1 MKDRTEK
8 EVYEDVGE
16 KFEELEKGV
25 PYLNFL
31 IKKKKKK
38 KAVDHI
44 SYLVYILQRMYKI
57 IAEKGTHESIDD
69 LKGRLWWFNKQRET
83 AKRKFLDVKKLY
95 SGWANYYDVDNNL
108 IIFLEEKVTK
118 DWFNFKNKEILDFGC
133 GTGRYT
139 IPLAKNNKVTA
150 IDFTPAMLNLAK
162 EKAKKSK
169 VTKNIV
175 FKRGD
180 ITKFKPKKQYE
191 VIISMLVLDHI
202 KDLKKIID
210 ILDES
215 SKIRTQVVISNVHP
229 ELLRKDLDI
238 RTGKTQGYLV
248 DGKKTNQFYHS
259 LEEYVNLFLE
269 KGFVLTGTKN
279 LLFEKKYQKI
289 KKFKKFMGIKNQAI
303 GIIMRFEKIR

>member
-95 SGWANYYDVDNNL
+95 SGWANYYDVDNINNL
-108 IIFLEEKVTK
+108 T
-118 DWFNFKNKEILDFGC
+118 
-133 GTGRYT
+133 
-139 IPLAKNNKVTA
+139 
-150 IDFTPAMLNLAK
+150 
-162 EKAKKSK
+162 
-169 VTKNIV
+169 
-175 FKRGD
+175 
-180 ITKFKPKKQYE
+180 
-191 VIISMLVLDHI
+191 
-202 KDLKKIID
+202 
-210 ILDES
+210 
-215 SKIRTQVVISNVHP
+215 
-229 ELLRKDLDI
+229 
-238 RTGKTQGYLV
+238 
-248 DGKKTNQFYHS
+248 
-259 LEEYVNLFLE
+259 
-269 KGFVLTGTKN
+269 
-279 LLFEKKYQKI
+279 
-289 KKFKKFMGIKNQAI
+289 
-303 GIIMRFEKIR
+303 